1 MHIQKMIQSIVNN
14 GKQEDMEE
22 LSEIL
27 EELMYKLQEYDEKD
41 YKKYEMSLYCMAY
54 GNVLSEEMAEE
65 IVHKMKPY
73 GMRWSEEETKRM
85 QDDYGL
91 NDIRE
96 TDFFVVIN
104 SAYNDYN
111 DIFGDDIETYIKF
124 TIDFIND
131 EDAKE
136 GKVFKYFTIL
146 PK

>member
-1 MHIQKMIQSIVNN
+1 MHVKKMIQRIVDN
-14 GKQEDMEE
+14 GRQEDMEE

-27 EELMYKLQEYDEKD
+27 EELMHKLEEYDEKD

-73 GMRWSEEETKRM
+73 GMRWSLEETRHM
-85 QDDYGL
+85 QEDYGL
-91 NDIRE
+91 NDIRD
-96 TDFFVVIN
+96 TDFWVVIN

-111 DIFGDDIETYIKF
+111 DIFGDNIETYIKF

-136 GKVFKYFTIL
+136 GNVFRYFTTL
-146 PK
+146 VK